1 MIASGAIANK
11 TIKFA
16 GQQIADKRKP

>member
-1 MIASGAIANK
+1 MIASDAIDNK